1 MAVTI
6 EDLLNLESMRD
17 FKIVAGKK
25 GLGRSITATE
35 ILDFEFIHEGEEYRE
50 RGFDGDSLVLTSLL
64 FAKDDPGQI
73 LKAVKK
79 LISQN
84 VQALAYKPVFFKELP
99 KEAIAYADEM
109 KFPIL
114 EFGHDEYFEDI
125 IFSIRTQ
132 VEKDGNLLKTEPL
145 FQEMLSR
152 NFTQEESCEAL
163 EKINPLLRPQGVA
176 VCLRIEGLDE
186 GQITGLIR
194 RSCPDDKLRSKVFVG
209 KCENRIFIIL
219 SQDEDHKSRL
229 RAQFDDV
236 MIAYGFAGKN
246 FTAGFSTVNRISHH
260 LDKMI
265 RQAYWAEKVAEI
277 EKKTV
282 KFYSELG
289 IYKLI
294 VPNLHTGSM
303 QEYMEEYLG
312 PLFEEEGSDG
322 EFLHTAVSYV
332 MTGGDILKTAEQL
345 YCHKNT
351 IRYRIGKLQEK
362 LDPDS
367 SEKEF
372 WQNLAAAVKIYL
384 LMKDTEEEKK

>member
-6 EDLLNLESMRD
+6 ENLLNLESMRD

-132 VEKDGNLLKTEPL
+132 VEKDGSLLKIEPL

-152 NFTQEESCEAL
+152 NFTEEESVEAL
-163 EKINPLLRPQGVA
+163 EKINPLLRPQGAA

-194 RSCPDDKLRSKVFVG
+194 RSYPDDKMRSKVFVG
-209 KCENRIFIIL
+209 KCEDRIFIIL
-219 SQDEDHKSRL
+219 SQDEDHKSRF

-236 MIAYGFAGKN
+236 MIAYGFAGKK
-246 FTAGFSTVNRISHH
+246 FTAGFSTVNRISLH
-260 LDKMI
+260 LDKMV

-294 VPNLHTGSM
+294 VPNLHTGTM

-312 PLFEEEGSDG
+312 PLFEGEGPDG
-322 EFLHTAVSYV
+322 ELLHTAVSYV

-384 LMKDTEEEKK
+384 LMRDTEEEKK

>member
-6 EDLLNLESMRD
+6 EDLLKLESMRD

-25 GLGRSITATE
+25 GLGRSITAKE
-35 ILDFEFIHEGEEYRE
+35 ILDFEFIHEGEEYRK

-125 IFSIRTQ
+125 IFSIRIQ

-152 NFTQEESCEAL
+152 DFTKEEVAGAL
-163 EKINPLLRPQGVA
+163 EQINPLLRPQGVA

-186 GQITGLIR
+186 RQITGLIR
-194 RSCPDDKLRSKVFVG
+194 RSYPDDKLRSKVFVG
-209 KCENRIFIIL
+209 KCEDRIFMIL
-219 SQDEDHKSRL
+219 SQDEEYKSRF

-236 MIAYGFAGKN
+236 MIAYGFAGKK
-246 FTAGFSTVNRISHH
+246 FTAGFSTVSRISIY

-282 KFYSELG
+282 KFYSDLG

-312 PLFEEEGSDG
+312 PLFEEEGQDG
-322 EFLHTAVSYV
+322 ELLHTAVSYV

-384 LMKDTEEEKK
+384 LMKDIEEEKK

>member
-163 EKINPLLRPQGVA
+163 EKINPLLRPQELQS
-176 VCLRIEGLDE
+176 VC
-186 GQITGLIR
+186 
-194 RSCPDDKLRSKVFVG
+194 V
-209 KCENRIFIIL
+209 
-219 SQDEDHKSRL
+219 
-229 RAQFDDV
+229 
-236 MIAYGFAGKN
+236 
-246 FTAGFSTVNRISHH
+246 
-260 LDKMI
+260 
-265 RQAYWAEKVAEI
+265 
-277 EKKTV
+277 
-282 KFYSELG
+282 
-289 IYKLI
+289 
-294 VPNLHTGSM
+294 
-303 QEYMEEYLG
+303 
-312 PLFEEEGSDG
+312 
-322 EFLHTAVSYV
+322 
-332 MTGGDILKTAEQL
+332 
-345 YCHKNT
+345 
-351 IRYRIGKLQEK
+351 
-362 LDPDS
+362 
-367 SEKEF
+367 
-372 WQNLAAAVKIYL
+372 
-384 LMKDTEEEKK
+384 

>member
-64 FAKDDPGQI
+64 FAKDDPGQV

-132 VEKDGNLLKTEPL
+132 VEKDGSLLKIEPL

-152 NFTQEESCEAL
+152 NFTQEESVEAL
-163 EKINPLLRPQGVA
+163 EKINPLLRPQGAA

-194 RSCPDDKLRSKVFVG
+194 RSYPDDKMRSKVFVG
-209 KCENRIFIIL
+209 KCEDRIFIIL
-219 SQDEDHKSRL
+219 SQDEDHKSRF

-236 MIAYGFAGKN
+236 MIAYGFAGKK
-246 FTAGFSTVNRISHH
+246 FTAGFSTVNRISLH

-294 VPNLHTGSM
+294 VSNLHTGTM

-312 PLFEEEGSDG
+312 PLFEEEGPDG
-322 EFLHTAVSYV
+322 ELLHTAISYV